1 MTTRL
6 TKSSAPNATRATTH
20 KTLMNLTLTNM
31 KTFNIAIN
39 YKAEIE
45 AENEDDAVER
55 FLQEIE
61 STNQETF
68 ETFLASL
75 IKIS

>member
-1 MTTRL
+1 MTSRAESVVLDLAL
-6 TKSSAPNATRATTH
+6 T
-20 KTLMNLTLTNM
+20 TLMNLTLTNM